1 MIVLDSSAAVEAL
14 RGTDES
20 RAIQEVLQSDEEVV
34 SCDLFRVEMAS
45 VMRKFARTGI
55 IDAAQAN
62 YRLNDAI
69 DLVNRFYSLEDLQA
83 EALAESIR
91 LDHSVYDMFYFVLAR
106 RAAIPKAALPP
117 LPFPAPVRASAATL
131 FKSEL
136 DSEGAIYTP
145 LHTIEFA

>member
-1 MIVLDSSAAVEAL
+1 MIILDSSVAIEAL
-14 RGTDES
+14 RKTEEGTVIRRVLRNDEKV
-20 RAIQEVLQSDEEVV
+20 A

-69 DLVNRFYSLEDLQA
+69 DLVNRFYSLEDLQT

-106 RAAIPKAALPP
+106 RTQG
-117 LPFPAPVRASAATL
+117 TL
-131 FKSEL
+131 FTTDMKLLKLSEQHGVPCMTL
-136 DSEGAIYTP
+136 TD
-145 LHTIEFA
+145 F

>member
-69 DLVNRFYSLEDLQA
+69 DLVNRFYSLEDLQT

-106 RAAIPKAALPP
+106 RTQG
-117 LPFPAPVRASAATL
+117 TL
-131 FKSEL
+131 FTTDMNLLKLSEQHGVPCMTL
-136 DSEGAIYTP
+136 TD
-145 LHTIEFA
+145 F